1 MRITNGIPNLLRE
14 SITRADA
21 AAGTVATDPV
31 KGMTGLMQSEN
42 GVKMASK
49 LIKAK
54 DEMLGTILDM
64 KA

>member
-1 MRITNGIPNLLRE
+1 MRITNGTPNLLRE

-31 KGMTGLMQSEN
+31 KGMTGLMQSKN

>member
-1 MRITNGIPNLLRE
+1 MRITNGTPNLLRE
-14 SITRADA
+14 SIARADS
-21 AAGTVATDPV
+21 AAGTMNADPV
-31 KGMTGLMQSEN
+31 KGMTDLMQSEN
-42 GVKMASK
+42 GVKMATK